1 MTEGRCDRRVLAVLL
16 AASCAALGACSDG
29 GGTTRDAM
37 PDMPIDTMCGAATFF
52 TGEIIDWDSTDAKFC
67 GVYNSKL
74 TVFGQPGPADTSRPN
89 GRFELCIAHQALTEV
104 DVAHGTN
111 QSQCTMPADIY
122 PVRAVLFA
130 EQAVIDAGGR
140 FSARAMTQH
149 RQDDMFTAIGTPYSA
164 AKAQLVVHVDGA
176 QRQVTISASAAHDT
190 TQKFDGAAWAAG
202 DTGSDVFFP
211 NVDPGTVQITVA
223 GNATGSPVSVVLA
236 AGAYTYVAA
245 RAN

>member
-1 MTEGRCDRRVLAVLL
+1 MTPRCDRRGVLAVVF
-16 AASCAALGACSDG
+16 AASSALGACSDG
-29 GGTTRDAM
+29 NGTPRDAT
-37 PDMPIDTMCGAATFF
+37 PDMPIDTMCGAAAFF
-52 TGEIIDWDSTDAKFC
+52 TGDIIDWDSTDAKFC

-74 TVFGQPGPADTSRPN
+74 TVFGQTSPADTSRPN
-89 GRFELCIAHQALTEV
+89 GRFELCVPRQALTEV
-104 DVAHGTN
+104 DVMHGAN
-111 QSQCTMPADIY
+111 QSQCTMPAGVY

-140 FSARAMTQH
+140 FSARAMTQQ
-149 RQDDMFTAIGTPYSA
+149 RQDDMFTAIGA
-164 AKAQLVVHVDGA
+164 AYNPARAQLVVHVDGA
-176 QRQVTISASAAHDT
+176 QRQVSISAAAVHDT

-223 GNATGSPVSVVLA
+223 GNAVGSGVSVALA
-236 AGAYTYVAA
+236 AGAYTYVAV